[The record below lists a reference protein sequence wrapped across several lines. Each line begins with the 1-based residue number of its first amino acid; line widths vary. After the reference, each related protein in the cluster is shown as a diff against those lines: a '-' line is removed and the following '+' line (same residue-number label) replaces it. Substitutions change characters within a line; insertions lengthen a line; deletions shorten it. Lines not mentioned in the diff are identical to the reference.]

1 MIRQLGPSMFL
12 VIFTMEVNNWLV
24 LTKMLKE
31 LYIDH
36 NHNNDKISK
45 NVKRPKISKLV
56 KMDPSTYA

>member
-1 MIRQLGPSMFL
+1 MRRQLGPSMFF
-12 VIFTMEVNNWLV
+12 VIFTMKVNNWPELI
-24 LTKMLKE
+24 KMLEE
-31 LYIDH
+31 LYIYH